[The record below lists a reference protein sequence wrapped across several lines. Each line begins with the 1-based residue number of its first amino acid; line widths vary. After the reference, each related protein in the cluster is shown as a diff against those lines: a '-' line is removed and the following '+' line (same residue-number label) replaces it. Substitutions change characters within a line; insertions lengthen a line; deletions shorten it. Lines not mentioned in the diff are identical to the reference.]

1 MDLLFNRY
9 ASPFILLDELILTD
23 DFSAFINVFMDG
35 REEEMQWQY
44 FLSKVF
50 DKSFNEFKESMKTDS
65 NEMSKSDI
73 ETTIN
78 DSMSMTM
85 NFIPE

>member
-1 MDLLFNRY
+1 MDLLFHRY
-9 ASPFILLDELILTD
+9 ASPFVLLDELILTD

-35 REEEMQWQY
+35 REEDMQWQY

-50 DKSFNEFKESMKTDS
+50 DKSFNEFKESMKTTN
-65 NEMSKSDI
+65 NEMSKSDV
-73 ETTIN
+73 ETTIQ
-78 DSMSMTM
+78 DSMFMTM